1 MLLFDEAQ
9 FYNKSTFVTA
19 LPTTQI
25 NGIGCLIS
33 SLGSANNAASEL
45 ANRRDAKGQLIFRHY
60 VIQPGCVEVKVS
72 DKRPGSGPAFDF
84 RPNNGGSGAGN
95 DSSGSRSALS
105 HWINSRAI
113 PAEVLEKLQQ
123 QSEREERRRLHVA
136 CVTLPPHIS
145 LRNYLQLSVIMGDA
159 FNQEIANIMELE
171 EEGSMPVFPAH
182 KLDEIANKK
191 NLLRTE
197 HLRTFVPQRFVIAV
211 DPSGGG
217 KGSEYVIMSFAYYN
231 PPDTTLHRVDPV
243 HQIMVV
249 RAKQR
254 QLGPASSSL
263 PPPCYRAPSPVVR
276 IPPPP
281 PARLG
286 KFISSLWRLCLFLLL
301 LSILLAK
308 IAAFPKKY
316 KKK

>member
-1 MLLFDEAQ
+1 M
-9 FYNKSTFVTA
+9 
-19 LPTTQI
+19 
-25 NGIGCLIS
+25 
-33 SLGSANNAASEL
+33 
-45 ANRRDAKGQLIFRHY
+45 
-60 VIQPGCVEVKVS
+60 S

-95 DSSGSRSALS
+95 DSSGSGSGSRSALS

-113 PAEVLEKLQQ
+113 PADVLEKLQQ

-249 RAKQR
+249 RVREQTIAC
-254 QLGPASSSL
+254 LPAATVAVSPSSSFVSL
-263 PPPCYRAPSPVVR
+263 HPPSRK
-276 IPPPP
+276 II
-281 PARLG
+281 LG
-286 KFISSLWRLCLFLLL
+286 LWLLCLFFFFFCIIHLVGQIFSC
-301 LSILLAK
+301 LSKGRKL
-308 IAAFPKKY
+308 KKT
-316 KKK
+316 

>member
-95 DSSGSRSALS
+95 DSSGSGSGSGSRSALS

-113 PAEVLEKLQQ
+113 PADVLEKLQQ

-249 RAKQR
+249 RVR
-254 QLGPASSSL
+254 TNNCL
-263 PPPCYRAPSPVVR
+263 PPRRHRCRLPVLIVR

-281 PARLG
+281 PSRKIILG
-286 KFISSLWRLCLFLLL
+286 LWLLCLFFFFV
-301 LSILLAK
+301 LSISLAK
-308 IAAFPKKY
+308 FFLAFPKEGN
-316 KKK
+316 